1 MTNWLL
7 RTFVKNSGD
16 LESPKV
22 RSRVGVL
29 AGVTGIVCNLL
40 MFFGKLLVGIM
51 TASVSITADA
61 LNNLSDA
68 TSSVVTMLGFW
79 LGSRPAC
86 SVVTM
91 LGFWLGSRPAD
102 DDHPYGHAR
111 YEYLAGLAVSA
122 LILVIGVELGKSSLE
137 KIFHPQAIRFGLVP
151 ALVLGVSILV
161 KFWMSAFNHSLGQ
174 KIHSETLEATAADSR
189 NDVITTAA
197 VLAASLIELATG
209 LKVDGFMGL
218 AVALFIL
225 WSGIGLAKDTVSPL
239 LGEGADPELREKI
252 VDKLRENPKVL
263 GFHDLM
269 VHDYGPGQRFASIHV
284 EMDRREDPMECH
296 EIIDDLER
304 ECLKSHGVHLVIHYD
319 PVVTDDPEL
328 DRMHVRVEQILHKV
342 DLRLGVHDFRMVPG
356 KGHVNLIFD
365 IVLPTD
371 LRGQEEKIQNLL
383 EEELNQEGGLRY
395 YPVITYDQSSFN

>member
-7 RTFVKNSGD
+7 RSFVKNSED

-40 MFFGKLLVGIM
+40 MFLGKLLVGIM

-68 TSSVVTMLGFW
+68 TS
-79 LGSRPAC
+79 

-151 ALVLGVSILV
+151 ALVLVASILV

-225 WSGIGLAKDTVSPL
+225 WSGMAW
-239 LGEGADPELREKI
+239 
-252 VDKLRENPKVL
+252 
-263 GFHDLM
+263 
-269 VHDYGPGQRFASIHV
+269 QRIPSLPCWERGRIRSFGRRSWISSGRTPRSWASTI
-284 EMDRREDPMECH
+284 
-296 EIIDDLER
+296 
-304 ECLKSHGVHLVIHYD
+304 
-319 PVVTDDPEL
+319 
-328 DRMHVRVEQILHKV
+328 
-342 DLRLGVHDFRMVPG
+342 
-356 KGHVNLIFD
+356 
-365 IVLPTD
+365 
-371 LRGQEEKIQNLL
+371 
-383 EEELNQEGGLRY
+383 
-395 YPVITYDQSSFN
+395 

>member
-7 RTFVKNSGD
+7 RSFVKNSED

-79 LGSRPAC
+79 LGSRPA
-86 SVVTM
+86 
-91 LGFWLGSRPAD
+91 D

-151 ALVLGVSILV
+151 ALVLAVSILV
-161 KFWMSAFNHSLGQ
+161 KFWMSAFNHTLGQ

-269 VHDYGPGQRFASIHV
+269 VHDYGPASA
-284 EMDRREDPMECH
+284 
-296 EIIDDLER
+296 
-304 ECLKSHGVHLVIHYD
+304 
-319 PVVTDDPEL
+319 
-328 DRMHVRVEQILHKV
+328 
-342 DLRLGVHDFRMVPG
+342 
-356 KGHVNLIFD
+356 
-365 IVLPTD
+365 LPAFMWRWTAGRT
-371 LRGQEEKIQNLL
+371 LWSATR
-383 EEELNQEGGLRY
+383 
-395 YPVITYDQSSFN
+395 SSMTWSGSA

>member
-7 RTFVKNSGD
+7 RSFVKNSED

-40 MFFGKLLVGIM
+40 MFLGKLLVGIM

-68 TSSVVTMLGFW
+68 TS
-79 LGSRPAC
+79 

-161 KFWMSAFNHSLGQ
+161 KFWMSAFNHTLGQ

-189 NDVITTAA
+189 NDVIMM
-197 VLAASLIELATG
+197 LSY
-209 LKVDGFMGL
+209 
-218 AVALFIL
+218 L
-225 WSGIGLAKDTVSPL
+225 WA
-239 LGEGADPELREKI
+239 I
-252 VDKLRENPKVL
+252 V
-263 GFHDLM
+263 
-269 VHDYGPGQRFASIHV
+269 
-284 EMDRREDPMECH
+284 
-296 EIIDDLER
+296 
-304 ECLKSHGVHLVIHYD
+304 
-319 PVVTDDPEL
+319 
-328 DRMHVRVEQILHKV
+328 
-342 DLRLGVHDFRMVPG
+342 
-356 KGHVNLIFD
+356 
-365 IVLPTD
+365 
-371 LRGQEEKIQNLL
+371 
-383 EEELNQEGGLRY
+383 
-395 YPVITYDQSSFN
+395 

>member
-7 RTFVKNSGD
+7 RSFVKNSED

-40 MFFGKLLVGIM
+40 LFLGKLLVGIM

-68 TSSVVTMLGFW
+68 TS
-79 LGSRPAC
+79 

-151 ALVLGVSILV
+151 ALVLVVSILV
-161 KFWMSAFNHSLGQ
+161 KFWMSAFNHTLSQ